1 MTDENV
7 PVHPGGN
14 SAAMLQSYANRM
26 KNLLDEQDVLKDD
39 LKELKSE
46 AKGMGFDT
54 KALSEVVKRMREDD
68 EKKKKR
74 EELEAVMETYLISL
88 GLM

>member
-14 SAAMLQSYANRM
+14 SAAQLDSYARRM
-26 KNLLDEQDVLKDD
+26 KNLLDQQEELKEDM
-39 LKELKSE
+39 KELKSE
-46 AKGMGFDT
+46 IKGNGFDT
-54 KALSEVVKRMREDD
+54 KALSEVVKRMREDE

-74 EELEAVMETYLISL
+74 EELESIMETYMISL
-88 GLM
+88 GMI